1 MRIIPLIITLLVA
14 SPAFAQSRIY
24 TNADLRRPLFPTS
37 TVTPAEAAA
46 ILAPYQFVYVEPAPR
61 WGPRFVVLRSNP
73 ADGPF
78 GAFHPFA
85 PGRRLDGTPLSEPPW
100 SMTTYVGRHRYS
112 RRDSGDRMGGHLLP
126 PKGQS
131 VQ

>member
-1 MRIIPLIITLLVA
+1 MRIIPLIITLLAA

-24 TNADLRRPLFPTS
+24 TNADLGRPLFPAS

-46 ILAPYQFVYVEPAPR
+46 ILAPYQFVYVAPAPR
-61 WGPRFVVLRSNP
+61 WGPTFVVLKSNP

-100 SMTTYVGRHRYS
+100 SMTAYIGPHRYS
-112 RRDSGDRMGGHLLP
+112 RRDSGNRMARGSAAPNG
-126 PKGQS
+126 KRRR
-131 VQ
+131 